1 MYMIKSIAHSVS
13 NVEFFTQSL
22 VLLCWW
28 KATSCQATQWR
39 WVWLPCVWAWTKK
52 AHQAPTHPSFL
63 TDQTKPSDSAFS
75 QVQERRNNCP
85 PRNRGGWAVP
95 YSDALHSTRMLSGA
109 PRHYKIQPKL
119 RTLLATDCQSL
130 SFFHFFCLL
139 TASYAKRT
147 SFSLCPQIPVSKAFP
162 RNNPILF
169 PM

>member
-1 MYMIKSIAHSVS
+1 MWNFLPKALSFYADERLPLAKQHSGGGSDFLVS
-13 NVEFFTQSL
+13 EHER
-22 VLLCWW
+22 
-28 KATSCQATQWR
+28 KE
-39 WVWLPCVWAWTKK
+39 

-85 PRNRGGWAVP
+85 RRNRGGWAVP
-95 YSDALHSTRMLSGA
+95 YSDALHNTRMLSGA
-109 PRHYKIQPKL
+109 PKRCKIQPKL

-139 TASYAKRT
+139 TASHAKRT
-147 SFSLCPQIPVSKAFP
+147 SFSFCPQIPVSKAFP